1 MRSAYSFHIGARVL
15 AAAALGLGGAAW
27 AQVDS
32 YTIDVTHTAV
42 FYEYPHLDLSTSRGR
57 FPVKGGS
64 VQFDPTGRSGRVD
77 LTIDTRNID
86 SGVALMSRKMQS
98 ADLFDSADFP
108 TGSYVA
114 DRFEFDGDKLVAVQG
129 QLTLRGRSNP
139 VTLTAQRFN
148 CYPNPLLKRRTCG
161 GDFDTT
167 IQRSQWGIDWGLG
180 MGMPDA
186 VHLLIQVEAIQQ

>member
-1 MRSAYSFHIGARVL
+1 MASRAL
-15 AAAALGLGGAAW
+15 AVAVISLGVAGAAR

-42 FYEYPHLDLSTSRGR
+42 YYEYPHLDLSTNRGR
-57 FPVKGGS
+57 FSVKGGT
-64 VQFDPTGRSGRVD
+64 VQFDPAGRSGRVD
-77 LTIDTRNID
+77 LTIDTSSVN
-86 SGVALMSRKMQS
+86 SGVVLMNRKMQGP
-98 ADLFDSADFP
+98 DLFDSADFP
-108 TGSYVA
+108 TGRFLA

-139 VTLTAQRFN
+139 VTLSARRFN
-148 CYPNPLLKRRTCG
+148 CYFNPLLERRTCG